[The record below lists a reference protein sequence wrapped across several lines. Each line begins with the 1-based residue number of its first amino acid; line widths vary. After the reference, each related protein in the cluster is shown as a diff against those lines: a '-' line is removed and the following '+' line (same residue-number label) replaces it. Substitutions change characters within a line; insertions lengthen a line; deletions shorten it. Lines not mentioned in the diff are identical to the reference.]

1 MVLGSRELNI
11 ADWITRGQKVVVLSQ
26 DSTWQNGFDLLK
38 LPEDAWPVQQES
50 LAVEVP
56 EQVKSVLA
64 INKQNEDNLA
74 KRID

>member
-26 DSTWQNGFDLLK
+26 DSTWQNGSDLLK

-56 EQVKSVLA
+56 EHVKSVLA